1 MNTRT
6 IKDIAEMLN
15 KIVSKED
22 PLIKILEVDE
32 RKGVQNL
39 LKQWYRQQELKEN
52 YRKKFNQMMKYEIDI
67 KQQGFKYIAGID
79 EVGRGPLAGPVIA
92 AAVILPDDFY
102 LEGLNDSK
110 QLSEK
115 KRDEFYTI
123 IMKEAVAVGTGVISA
138 QEIDEVNIYE
148 ATKKAMIAAI
158 NDLQTMPDYCLIDA
172 MKLTIPFPQTSIIKG
187 DASSVSIAA
196 ASIVAK
202 VTRDRLMK
210 RYAQEY
216 PNYLFDKNMGYGTNE
231 HLQAIQKYGP
241 CPIHRKTFAPIKNY
255 M

>member
-1 MNTRT
+1 MKTKT
-6 IKDIAEMLN
+6 IKDISEML
-15 KIVSKED
+15 KTVVSKED
-22 PLIKILEVDE
+22 PLFKILEMDE

-39 LKQWYRQQELKEN
+39 LNQWNKQQEVKEMN
-52 YRKKFNQMMKYEIDI
+52 RKKFDQMMKYETKI

-92 AAVILPDDFY
+92 AAVILPEHFY

-123 IMKEAVAVGTGVISA
+123 IMKEAVAVGTGIITA
-138 QEIDEVNIYE
+138 QEIDKVNIYE

-158 NDLQTMPDYCLIDA
+158 SDLQTMPDYCLIDA
-172 MKLTIPFPQTSIIKG
+172 MKLTIPIPQTAIIKG

-196 ASIVAK
+196 ASVVAK

-210 RYAQEY
+210 RYADEY

-231 HLQAIQKYGP
+231 HIQAIQKYGP
-241 CPIHRKTFAPIKNY
+241 CSIHRKTFAPIKNY
-255 M
+255 I

>member
-1 MNTRT
+1 
-6 IKDIAEMLN
+6 
-15 KIVSKED
+15 
-22 PLIKILEVDE
+22 
-32 RKGVQNL
+32 
-39 LKQWYRQQELKEN
+39 
-52 YRKKFNQMMKYEIDI
+52 
-67 KQQGFKYIAGID
+67 
-79 EVGRGPLAGPVIA
+79 
-92 AAVILPDDFY
+92 
-102 LEGLNDSK
+102 
-110 QLSEK
+110 
-115 KRDEFYTI
+115 
-123 IMKEAVAVGTGVISA
+123 MKEAVAVGTGVISA